1 MMLYGLGA
9 LELFDALYDIETI
22 RMIIYQPRLE
32 SVSTWEISVK
42 DLMEW
47 VEMELKPKAV
57 LAIKGE
63 GELHSGDWCRS
74 VRRRTPAGR
83 GRRNI

>member
-1 MMLYGLGA
+1 M
-9 LELFDALYDIETI
+9 T
-22 RMIIYQPRLE
+22 IYQPRLE

-63 GELHSGDWCRS
+63 GEYHSGDWCRFERLFIN
-74 VRRRTPAGR
+74 VRVPGFLRRLGHFFLIRVFPVAPALD
-83 GRRNI
+83 